1 MPMNLVIDIG
11 NSHVKLATFNDRGE
25 LVENFRRDRNV
36 FPEIISLIKSMPGQK
51 AIVSAV
57 GRLESEYRELLL
69 ESRNE
74 MIFLDKS
81 TPLPIKV
88 VYQTP
93 ETLGLDRIA
102 AAAGAHLI
110 FPECPVLIVD
120 MGTAITFDLLSD
132 HGAFLGGN
140 ISPGMQ
146 TRFRALHDYTAK
158 LPLVSADNDYPEFGT
173 DTRTAIAAGVQQ
185 GIIYEIDRYMDA
197 YDQQYPGC
205 KFIIT
210 GGDAGF
216 FVSRLK
222 RPIFAKPELVL
233 AGLNSILEFNTSGK
247 KQ

>member
-1 MPMNLVIDIG
+1 MHMNLVIDIG
-11 NSHVKLATFNDRGE
+11 NSLIKLALFNGQGNLIED
-25 LVENFRRDRNV
+25 FRKDRNS
-36 FPEIISLIKSMPGQK
+36 FPEIIRMSKTMPAQK

-57 GRLESEYRELLL
+57 GQLEPEYRELLMKNW
-69 ESRNE
+69 NE
-74 MIFLDKS
+74 LIFLDKS

-88 VYQTP
+88 VYKTP

-110 FPECPVLIVD
+110 FPGYHVLIVD
-120 MGTAITFDLLSD
+120 VGTAITIDLLSD
-132 HGAFLGGN
+132 QGEFLGGN

-158 LPLVSADNDYPEFGT
+158 LPLVAADNTYPEFGT

-185 GIIYEIDRYMDA
+185 GIIYEIDRYMEA
-197 YDQQYPGC
+197 CEQQYAGC

-233 AGLNSILEFNTSGK
+233 AGLNAILEFNTSGI

>member
-1 MPMNLVIDIG
+1 MRMNLVIDIG
-11 NSHVKLATFNDRGE
+11 NSHIKLATFNGKGDLFE
-25 LVENFRRDRNV
+25 DFRKEKSA
-36 FPEIISLIKSMPGQK
+36 FSEIINLIEKIPAQK
-51 AIVSAV
+51 AIISAV
-57 GRLESEYRELLL
+57 GRLEPEYREIFIKSFPEL
-69 ESRNE
+69 
-74 MIFLDKS
+74 IFLNKN

-88 VYQTP
+88 LYKTP

-110 FPECPVLIVD
+110 FPGYHVLIID
-120 MGTAITFDLLSD
+120 MGTAITIDMLTAR
-132 HGAFLGGN
+132 GEFLGGN

-158 LPLVSADNDYPEFGT
+158 LPLIAPDNTYPEFGT

-185 GIIYEIDRYMDA
+185 GIIYEIDRYIDA
-197 YDQQYPGC
+197 CEQQYPGC

-216 FVSRLK
+216 IVSRLK

-247 KQ
+247 EQ